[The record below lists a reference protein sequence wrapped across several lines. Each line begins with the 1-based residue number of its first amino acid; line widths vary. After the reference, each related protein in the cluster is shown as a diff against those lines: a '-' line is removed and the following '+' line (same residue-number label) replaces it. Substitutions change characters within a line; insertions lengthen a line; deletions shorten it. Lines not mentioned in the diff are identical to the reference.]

1 MLNER
6 FGPFTFGLALVVKSG
21 KLYLIVHN
29 WSFLGIRLPT
39 LLVPNGDTYEYDDN
53 GRFCF
58 NVENKHRFT
67 GLIVRY
73 TGWLEPFI

>member
-1 MLNER
+1 LNER

-21 KLYLIVHN
+21 KLYLIVRN